1 MHWHSLQLSILV
13 HICYRQNLEFLVDLD
28 SSKEKLI
35 TKYPYYLSNDIE
47 HDTLFVQH

>member
-1 MHWHSLQLSILV
+1 MCYQL
-13 HICYRQNLEFLVDLD
+13 NLEYLVDPN

-35 TKYPYYLSNDIE
+35 TKYPYYLSNNIE